1 MTNFITR
8 PRSLFLAVLASSAM
22 TACSQAD
29 AKKPDVTKAVTAASS
44 AMSKVSSAINET
56 VEIAPIVDVA
66 DMTSSVNMDVWIDD
80 IDQPWGIT
88 FTAPATALITQKS
101 GKLVQYKEGKMSEI
115 ANVPEVNDDRQGG
128 LLDVALDPN
137 WPEEDWVYLSF
148 SHPKTPG
155 SKEAMTKVI
164 RAKITNSAL
173 TNIETLFEAK
183 AEDYVATGFH
193 YGSRITFDAEGHLFF
208 SIGDRG
214 IMQGSQELQK
224 PQGKIHRINRDG
236 SIPSDNPFVGTEGA
250 YASIY
255 SYGNRNPQG
264 LIIHPQTGVLW
275 STEHGPKGGDELNV
289 IRPGVNYGW
298 PEISYGINYNGTVLT
313 EFTKKPGMAQP
324 ISQWTPSIAV
334 CGLDVYQGSLF
345 PEWNGKL
352 LVGALAYE
360 EVRLVTVKGDKYVTE
375 ATILQQEGRVRD
387 VTTGPDGA
395 IYVATQ
401 DQILRLTP
409 AQ

>member
-1 MTNFITR
+1 MKNLISCSR
-8 PRSLFLAVLASSAM
+8 PILFAAIASTALA
-22 TACSQAD
+22 ACSQGD
-29 AKKPDVTKAVTAASS
+29 AQNAAAAPSASTSTLNDSVAV
-44 AMSKVSSAINET
+44 
-56 VEIAPIVDVA
+56 APTVDVK

-88 FTAPATALITQKS
+88 FTAPDTALITQKT
-101 GKLVQYKEGKMSEI
+101 GKLTLYKGGKLIEI
-115 ANVPEVNDDRQGG
+115 SNVPEVNDGGQGG

-137 WPEEDWVYLSF
+137 WPAEEWIYLSL

-155 SKEAMTKVI
+155 SDEAMTKVI
-164 RAKITNSAL
+164 RAKLSGTAL
-173 TNIETLFEAK
+173 TEIETVFKAK
-183 AEDYVATGFH
+183 DEDYVKTGFH
-193 YGSRITFDAEGHLFF
+193 YGSRITFDTDGHLYF

-214 IMQGSQELQK
+214 VMKDSQDLSK
-224 PQGKIHRINRDG
+224 PHGKVHRVNLDG
-236 SIPSDNPFVGTEGA
+236 SIPDDNPFIDTPGA

-264 LIIHPQTGVLW
+264 LIMHPQTGVLW

-289 IRPGVNYGW
+289 IRSGVNYGW
-298 PEISYGINYNGTVLT
+298 PEISYGINYNGSVLT
-313 EFTKKPGMAQP
+313 EFTQKPGMAQP
-324 ISQWTPSIAV
+324 KSQWTPSIAV
-334 CGLDVYQGSLF
+334 CGLDVYQGSMF
-345 PEWNGKL
+345 PGWNGKL
-352 LVGALAYE
+352 LAGALAYE
-360 EVRLVTVKGDKYVTE
+360 EVRLVTVDGDNYVTE

-409 AQ
+409 SGQ